1 MKVESKQQVIEII
14 RDNLDQF
21 AKLGVSRVGLFG
33 SFVRE
38 DFTPE
43 SDVDLLVALS
53 NHSWSNF
60 CNLIDFA
67 EQLFGRKVDV
77 ITENSIN
84 PINGKEI
91 CREVEYVHRTH
102 TTPQSHPDRDKIS
115 DQHIPAS
122 TNSKTISIR

>member
-1 MKVESKQQVIEII
+1 MKVESKQQVIAII

-21 AKLGVSRVGLFG
+21 AKFGVSRVGLFG

-38 DFTPE
+38 DFTPD

-67 EQLFGRKVDV
+67 EQLFGRKVDF
-77 ITENSIN
+77 ITENSIMPTEFN
-84 PINGKEI
+84 PT
-91 CREVEYVHRTH
+91 C
-102 TTPQSHPDRDKIS
+102 
-115 DQHIPAS
+115 
-122 TNSKTISIR
+122 